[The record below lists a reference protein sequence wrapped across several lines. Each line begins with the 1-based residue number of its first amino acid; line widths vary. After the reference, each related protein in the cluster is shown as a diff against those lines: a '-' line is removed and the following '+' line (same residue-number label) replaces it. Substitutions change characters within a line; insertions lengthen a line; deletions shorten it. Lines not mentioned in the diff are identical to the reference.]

1 MKKPQITLLVA
12 LLLSLNTLAVQAG
25 KLKEVADL
33 KDELV
38 KLKAEM
44 LRLISTDDEEAFT
57 RVCEQ
62 LKTESR
68 QQGEERIFYSAW
80 GYQSTYEATHQN
92 YVKAE
97 QIADRIA
104 EYAAA
109 ENSHWGNYVVLH
121 TKAVNALQKQDY
133 SLADSL
139 FNKAVAFRHK
149 YFPGESAGDD
159 LQELMKIANHL
170 KDENVQLK
178 RQRIYIIIIAVV
190 IILVLLIGQHRLRI
204 RRLEKE
210 NVRLNKAHQEA
221 KQAFDMKNEFITHIT
236 NELRKPLH
244 PIEGFSD
251 ILGTT
256 DYDLK
261 PEERELLST
270 HIKDNSRR
278 ITRLIDELAELSY
291 FESKSSLPVNYTIS
305 PNHLLRHMV
314 DYMRP
319 RCKEGVR
326 MFLESDLS
334 DDYTTATSQE
344 AFETLMRHLLDNAI
358 QFTDHGVI
366 TVACTEYGDMVRV
379 SVTDTGCGIAPELR
393 DHVFDTF
400 QEMADNMKLKGLG
413 LPICKAIVQL
423 LGGRIW
429 LDTDYHEGTRFIFDL
444 PHMK

>member
-1 MKKPQITLLVA
+1 M
-12 LLLSLNTLAVQAG
+12 
-25 KLKEVADL
+25 
-33 KDELV
+33 
-38 KLKAEM
+38 
-44 LRLISTDDEEAFT
+44 
-57 RVCEQ
+57 
-62 LKTESR
+62 
-68 QQGEERIFYSAW
+68 
-80 GYQSTYEATHQN
+80 
-92 YVKAE
+92 
-97 QIADRIA
+97 
-104 EYAAA
+104 
-109 ENSHWGNYVVLH
+109 
-121 TKAVNALQKQDY
+121 
-133 SLADSL
+133 
-139 FNKAVAFRHK
+139 
-149 YFPGESAGDD
+149 
-159 LQELMKIANHL
+159 
-170 KDENVQLK
+170 
-178 RQRIYIIIIAVV
+178 
-190 IILVLLIGQHRLRI
+190 
-204 RRLEKE
+204 
-210 NVRLNKAHQEA
+210 
-221 KQAFDMKNEFITHIT
+221 
-236 NELRKPLH
+236 
-244 PIEGFSD
+244 
-251 ILGTT
+251 
-256 DYDLK
+256 
-261 PEERELLST
+261 LST
-270 HIKDNSRR
+270 HIKDNSKR

-344 AFETLMRHLLDNAI
+344 AVETLMRHLLDNAI